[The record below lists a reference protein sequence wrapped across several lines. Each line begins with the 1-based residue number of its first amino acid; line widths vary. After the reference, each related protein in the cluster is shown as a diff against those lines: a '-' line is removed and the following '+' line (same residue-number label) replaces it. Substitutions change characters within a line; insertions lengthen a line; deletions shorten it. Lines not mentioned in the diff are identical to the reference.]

1 MISIDGIFLFK
12 LYALSNVYELFI
24 NKHLVLEIQNS
35 KIDTCYKLYWY
46 RMCSVICGGDMVFEL
61 IEFCRDLFESFFFS
75 RKLVFKNKKY
85 SAQVFNYTTI
95 RDNEN
100 GFNVKRFINFL
111 NSETKSNNNDLLNC
125 LRKEIVSLLM
135 HVLQIQAQSEKKNL
149 IISFN
154 GYKPFKNIFKY
165 ISIQYEYVYINDSV
179 YNIYA
184 YENLFK
190 TLDFNIKIKE
200 KIF

>member
-1 MISIDGIFLFK
+1 M
-12 LYALSNVYELFI
+12 
-24 NKHLVLEIQNS
+24 
-35 KIDTCYKLYWY
+35 
-46 RMCSVICGGDMVFEL
+46 
-61 IEFCRDLFESFFFS
+61 
-75 RKLVFKNKKY
+75 
-85 SAQVFNYTTI
+85 
-95 RDNEN
+95 
-100 GFNVKRFINFL
+100 
-111 NSETKSNNNDLLNC
+111 LNC